1 MARRLF
7 GARSDELVFRVGTG
21 VFAVVLIAI
30 VAAIGVELYRQSVLS
45 IHEFGWRFWQT
56 DTWDPVSGDFG
67 ARPFIWGT
75 LYSSVLALL
84 ISTPIALGIAVFISE
99 LAPSRL
105 QRPLVFLTELLA
117 AIPSI
122 VYGLWGVF
130 VLVPLVRQLQVAT
143 PEWMRSIPLFTGP
156 PLGVGMLSAALIL
169 AIMIIPFSS
178 SVAREVLRAVPQAQ
192 REGAYA
198 LGATRWEAIRMALF
212 YARTGI
218 IGAVMLGFGR
228 ALGETMAV
236 TMVIGNNPQITW
248 SLYAPQYTMAA
259 VLANEFTEAADDL
272 YLHALIEIGL
282 VLFIITLI
290 INAISRLFIWSMGR
304 QRKPRLI
311 PDSAGSC
318 EGDGVTMR
326 NRLRN
331 ALSHVIVGLC
341 ALAVLVALVPLA
353 FVLFYVV
360 TQGVT
365 SLSLSFFTEM
375 PKPVGEPG
383 GGMANAIV
391 GSMIVVG
398 IGALFAI
405 PIGIISGIYASEYA
419 GSRMASTVR
428 FAADTLNGVPSI
440 VIGVFVYGIAVL
452 PFRQFSAIAG
462 GVALGIMMIPLI
474 MRTTEELLLLV
485 PGSLK
490 EGALALGA
498 TRARAVFTVVL
509 PAALPGIMT
518 GILLALARIAGETA
532 PLLFTAFNNRFFST
546 DVGQPIATLTVQ
558 VFTYAISPYK
568 DWHRQAWAGAL
579 VLVGIV
585 VACSLL
591 ARIATA
597 RMERLQRGS

>member
-1 MARRLF
+1 MPRRLF
-7 GARSDELVFRVGTG
+7 GARSDEVVFRVGTG

-56 DTWDPVSGDFG
+56 DTWDPVAGDFG

-75 LYSSVLALL
+75 LYSSILALV
-84 ISTPIALGIAVFISE
+84 ISTPIALGIAIFISE

-130 VLVPLVRQLQVAT
+130 VLVPYVRQFQVAT
-143 PEWMRSIPLFTGP
+143 PDWMRSIPLFTGP

-178 SVAREVLRAVPQAQ
+178 SVAREVLRSVPQAQ

-218 IGAVMLGFGR
+218 VGAVMLGFGR

-282 VLFIITLI
+282 VLFVITLI

-304 QRKPRLI
+304 QRKPRL
-311 PDSAGSC
+311 
-318 EGDGVTMR
+318 
-326 NRLRN
+326 
-331 ALSHVIVGLC
+331 
-341 ALAVLVALVPLA
+341 
-353 FVLFYVV
+353 
-360 TQGVT
+360 
-365 SLSLSFFTEM
+365 
-375 PKPVGEPG
+375 
-383 GGMANAIV
+383 
-391 GSMIVVG
+391 
-398 IGALFAI
+398 
-405 PIGIISGIYASEYA
+405 
-419 GSRMASTVR
+419 
-428 FAADTLNGVPSI
+428 
-440 VIGVFVYGIAVL
+440 
-452 PFRQFSAIAG
+452 
-462 GVALGIMMIPLI
+462 
-474 MRTTEELLLLV
+474 
-485 PGSLK
+485 
-490 EGALALGA
+490 
-498 TRARAVFTVVL
+498 ARAA
-509 PAALPGIMT
+509 PA
-518 GILLALARIAGETA
+518 
-532 PLLFTAFNNRFFST
+532 
-546 DVGQPIATLTVQ
+546 
-558 VFTYAISPYK
+558 
-568 DWHRQAWAGAL
+568 
-579 VLVGIV
+579 
-585 VACSLL
+585 VAK
-591 ARIATA
+591 ATA
-597 RMERLQRGS
+597 